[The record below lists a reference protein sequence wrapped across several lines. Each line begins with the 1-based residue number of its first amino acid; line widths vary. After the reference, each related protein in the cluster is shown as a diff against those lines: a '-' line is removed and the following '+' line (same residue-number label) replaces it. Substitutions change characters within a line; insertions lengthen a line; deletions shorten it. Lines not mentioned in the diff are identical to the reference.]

1 MIALFGTTIVRW
13 IATAGITAGL
23 LGGSY
28 VTGFMA
34 GKRSILMKLADQRV
48 EVIQDGKVITDEIL
62 NSDDDQLCAVLGCD

>member
-13 IATAGITAGL
+13 IATAGIAAGL

-28 VTGFMA
+28 VTGYMA
-34 GKRSILMKLADQRV
+34 GKRSILTKLADQRV
-48 EVIQDGKVITDEIL
+48 EIILEGKSIRDEVL